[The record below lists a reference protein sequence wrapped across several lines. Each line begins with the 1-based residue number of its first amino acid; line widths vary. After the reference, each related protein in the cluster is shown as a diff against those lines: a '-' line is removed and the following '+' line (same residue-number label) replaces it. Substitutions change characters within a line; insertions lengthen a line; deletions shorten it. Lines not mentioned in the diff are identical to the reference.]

1 MSAFTSVKTTV
12 GELYDPSTRP
22 ELVKGAI
29 NYIQVPALLGK
40 FGIVNGSAEKV
51 VDVVAQMTTV
61 QGLKEK
67 TIEGY
72 TVAKPYIAKARD
84 PEGRKEIAVE
94 IGAVKLVND
103 VKGKIDEKVLT
114 PVGNTVTA
122 GKEYVGDKVS
132 GVQEYA
138 TEKVNAGKEY
148 VAPYVLAAKVKSAPY
163 VETAKEKYEKVRRSE
178 RVEAM
183 ITAFQEAR
191 EHPAEKVG
199 ELRSKAVDLIKYE
212 NLRSYR
218 DHVMSAEFQADT
230 ARLIKH
236 DLPALAMSGVEGVK
250 SKAANLAAD
259 LDAYKEKAKAG
270 ASTVYHEKVPSTE
283 DLKAAGAK
291 VKETTLTLVT
301 ELQSVIAA
309 EAKSGY
315 ATVKTDGFSLTDVV
329 ERLKRVYGVV
339 DSIVVTPLIT
349 HVKGSPE
356 PALAAEP
363 AAAVEATPAVVEP
376 APAPAPVPAPTTTT
390 TTTTSKASKKKA
402 AKKEAPPPPK
412 PASITDEEEMHD
424 ATEDIPVS

>member
-1 MSAFTSVKTTV
+1 MHTKKPPCHRHTDTS
-12 GELYDPSTRP
+12 S
-22 ELVKGAI
+22 
-29 NYIQVPALLGK
+29 PA
-40 FGIVNGSAEKV
+40 
-51 VDVVAQMTTV
+51 
-61 QGLKEK
+61 
-67 TIEGY
+67 
-72 TVAKPYIAKARD
+72 P
-84 PEGRKEIAVE
+84 
-94 IGAVKLVND
+94 
-103 VKGKIDEKVLT
+103 
-114 PVGNTVTA
+114 
-122 GKEYVGDKVS
+122 
-132 GVQEYA
+132 
-138 TEKVNAGKEY
+138 
-148 VAPYVLAAKVKSAPY
+148 
-163 VETAKEKYEKVRRSE
+163 
-178 RVEAM
+178 
-183 ITAFQEAR
+183 
-191 EHPAEKVG
+191 
-199 ELRSKAVDLIKYE
+199 
-212 NLRSYR
+212 
-218 DHVMSAEFQADT
+218 
-230 ARLIKH
+230 
-236 DLPALAMSGVEGVK
+236 LPPLQ
-250 SKAANLAAD
+250 
-259 LDAYKEKAKAG
+259 AKAG
-270 ASTVYHEKVPSTE
+270 ASTVYHEKVPSKE

-390 TTTTSKASKKKA
+390 TSKASKKKA

>member
-1 MSAFTSVKTTV
+1 MALSSVKSTV
-12 GELYDPSTRP
+12 SELYDPSTRP

-29 NYIQVPALLGK
+29 NYIGAPAILGK

-67 TIEGY
+67 TYEGY
-72 TVAKPYIAKARD
+72 SAAKPYIEKARD

-103 VKGKIDEKVLT
+103 VKGTIDERVLT
-114 PVGNTVTA
+114 PIGDKVNG
-122 GKEYVGDKVS
+122 GKEYVAGKVS
-132 GVQEYA
+132 
-138 TEKVNAGKEY
+138 AGKEY
-148 VAPYVLAAKVKSAPY
+148 VAPYVTAAKEKSAPY
-163 VETAKEKYEKVRRSE
+163 VEKLEAEYEKIRRSE

-236 DLPALAMSGVEGVK
+236 DLPALAMGGVESVK
-250 SKAANLAAD
+250 AKAVNLAAD
-259 LDAYKEKAKAG
+259 LDAYKEKAKAN
-270 ASTVYHEKVPSTE
+270 ASSVYQEKVPSKE
-283 DLKAAGAK
+283 DLKAAGLK
-291 VKETTLTLVT
+291 VKQTTLTLVT
-301 ELQSVIAA
+301 ELQAVIAA

-315 ATVKTDGFSLTDVV
+315 QSVRTEGFSLSDVV

-339 DSIVVTPLIT
+339 DTIVVTPLIT
-349 HVKGSPE
+349 HVKGAP
-356 PALAAEP
+356 AAEETVEAVAEVAVAAPP
-363 AAAVEATPAVVEP
+363 AAPP
-376 APAPAPVPAPTTTT
+376 APAAEVAKP
-390 TTTTSKASKKKA
+390 KKKA
-402 AKKEAPPPPK
+402 AKKEVKKEAPVVAPPVAPK
-412 PASITDEEEMHD
+412 PPSVASSEEEMHD
-424 ATEDIPVS
+424 AAEEVVMS

>member
-1 MSAFTSVKTTV
+1 
-12 GELYDPSTRP
+12 
-22 ELVKGAI
+22 
-29 NYIQVPALLGK
+29 
-40 FGIVNGSAEKV
+40 

-67 TIEGY
+67 TMEGY

-122 GKEYVGDKVS
+122 GKEYVGDKVT

-138 TEKVNAGKEY
+138 AEKVNSGKEY
-148 VAPYVLAAKVKSAPY
+148 VAPYVAAAKEKASPY
-163 VETAKEKYEKVRRSE
+163 VETAKEKYEKIRRSE

-250 SKAANLAAD
+250 SKAINLAAD
-259 LDAYKEKAKAG
+259 LDAYKEKAKAS
-270 ASTVYHEKVPSTE
+270 ASTVYQERVPSKE

-315 ATVKTDGFSLTDVV
+315 QSVKAEGFSLSDVV

-339 DSIVVTPLIT
+339 DTIVVTPLIT
-349 HVKGSPE
+349 HVKGTASMPEPE
-356 PALAAEP
+356 PAV
-363 AAAVEATPAVVEP
+363 VEATPAVVEP
-376 APAPAPVPAPTTTT
+376 VAAPAPAPT
-390 TTTTSKASKKKA
+390 KASKKKG
-402 AKKEAPPPPK
+402 AKKEAAPPPK
-412 PASITDEEEMHD
+412 PASVTDEDEMHD
-424 ATEDIPVS
+424 ANEDIGMS

>member
-1 MSAFTSVKTTV
+1 MALSSVKSTV
-12 GELYDPSTRP
+12 SELYDPSTRP

-29 NYIQVPALLGK
+29 NYIGAPAILNK

-61 QGLKEK
+61 AGLKEK

-94 IGAVKLVND
+94 IGAVKLVNN
-103 VKGKIDEKVLT
+103 VKGKIDERVLT
-114 PVGNTVTA
+114 PI
-122 GKEYVGDKVS
+122 GD
-132 GVQEYA
+132 
-138 TEKVNAGKEY
+138 KVNAGKEY
-148 VAPYVLAAKVKSAPY
+148 AAGKVTAGKEIVAPYVSAAKEKTAPY
-163 VETAKEKYEKVRRSE
+163 VEKLEVEYEKIRRSE
-178 RVEAM
+178 KVEAM
-183 ITAFQEAR
+183 IAAFQEAR

-236 DLPALAMSGVEGVK
+236 DLPKLAMGGVESVK
-250 SKAANLAAD
+250 GKAVNLALE
-259 LDAYKEKAKAG
+259 LDSYKEKAKAN
-270 ASTVYHEKVPSTE
+270 ASSVYQEKVPSKE
-283 DLKAAGAK
+283 DLKAAGLK

-301 ELQSVIAA
+301 ELQAVIAA

-315 ATVKTDGFSLTDVV
+315 QSVRTDGFSLSDVV

-339 DSIVVTPLIT
+339 DTIVVTPLIT
-349 HVKGSPE
+349 HVKGSP
-356 PALAAEP
+356 ADAAPTAEVATP
-363 AAAVEATPAVVEP
+363 AVEAVVEP
-376 APAPAPVPAPTTTT
+376 ATAPAPAVTEVAKP
-390 TTTTSKASKKKA
+390 KKKA
-402 AKKEAPPPPK
+402 AKKEAPKPAPK
-412 PASITDEEEMHD
+412 PAAAPPVTKPPSVASSEGDEMLDANEE
-424 ATEDIPVS
+424 IPVA

>member
-270 ASTVYHEKVPSTE
+270 ASTVYHEKVPSKE
-283 DLKAAGAK
+283 ELKAAGAK

-356 PALAAEP
+356 PALPAEP

>member
-1 MSAFTSVKTTV
+1 MSALSSVKTTV

-67 TIEGY
+67 TMEGY

-122 GKEYVGDKVS
+122 GKEYVGDKVT

-138 TEKVNAGKEY
+138 AEKVNSGKEY
-148 VAPYVLAAKVKSAPY
+148 VAPYVAAAKEKASPY
-163 VETAKEKYEKVRRSE
+163 VETAKEKYEKIRRSE

-250 SKAANLAAD
+250 SKAINLAAD
-259 LDAYKEKAKAG
+259 LDAYKEKAKAS
-270 ASTVYHEKVPSTE
+270 ASNVYQERVPSKE

-315 ATVKTDGFSLTDVV
+315 QSVKTEGFSLSDVV

-339 DSIVVTPLIT
+339 DTIVVTPLIT
-349 HVKGSPE
+349 HVKGAPSTSAPE
-356 PALAAEP
+356 SEP
-363 AAAVEATPAVVEP
+363 EVVEATPAVVEP
-376 APAPAPVPAPTTTT
+376 VAAPAPAPT
-390 TTTTSKASKKKA
+390 KASKKKA
-402 AKKEAPPPPK
+402 AKKEAVPPPK
-412 PASITDEEEMHD
+412 PASVTDEDEMHD
-424 ATEDIPVS
+424 AHEDIAVS